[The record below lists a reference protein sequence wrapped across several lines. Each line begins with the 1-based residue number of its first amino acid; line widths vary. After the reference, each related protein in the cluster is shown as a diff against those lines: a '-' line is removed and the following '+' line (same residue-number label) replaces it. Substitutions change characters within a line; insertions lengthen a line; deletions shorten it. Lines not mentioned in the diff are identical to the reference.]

1 MAGLVVKPRARIL
14 HGHDWVFAGEVL
26 KTFGHPRDGDV
37 ISLKDGRDHLIGSA
51 IYNSK
56 SQIVARRFSRRRQEL
71 DLDFFQRRIAQAV
84 EYRKR
89 RGVNLKLC
97 RLVWS
102 ESDGLPGV
110 IIDRYGD
117 HFVLQTL
124 TLAMDMRKA
133 LIVEALKSSA
143 SFQCANPDDISWE
156 LAPLSIIERNDAV
169 VRRAEGL
176 ELQVGVLEGDAP
188 SEPVIIEINGT
199 RPFDSAQDGR
209 SASLQFEI
217 DLMHAQKTGFYLDQL
232 AHYET
237 IARHAAGRR
246 VLDCFASQGAFA
258 LTCARAGAAKVTAV
272 EASAESIA
280 AARRNA
286 ERNGLQVE
294 WIEQD
299 VFSFL
304 RAAEKAD
311 AEYDLIILDPPS
323 FTKTKG
329 GLRDAVRGYH
339 ELHVRAFKLLSKD
352 GLLATFSCSYHVS
365 ETIFNQTIA
374 DALVDA
380 RRSARRLR
388 RFEQALDHPVV
399 PTIPE
404 TEYFRGVLLEMMPG
418 R

>member
-37 ISLKDGRDHLIGSA
+37 ISLKDGRDHLIGGA

-143 SFQCANPDDISWE
+143 SFQRANPDDIGWK

-188 SEPVIIEINGT
+188 AGPVIIEINGT
-199 RPFDSAQDGR
+199 RQ

-246 VLDCFASQGAFA
+246 VLDCFTSQGAFA
-258 LTCARAGAAKVTAV
+258 LACARAGAAKVTAV
-272 EASAESIA
+272 EASAQSIA
-280 AARRNA
+280 AARQNA

-329 GLRDAVRGYH
+329 GLRGAVRGYH